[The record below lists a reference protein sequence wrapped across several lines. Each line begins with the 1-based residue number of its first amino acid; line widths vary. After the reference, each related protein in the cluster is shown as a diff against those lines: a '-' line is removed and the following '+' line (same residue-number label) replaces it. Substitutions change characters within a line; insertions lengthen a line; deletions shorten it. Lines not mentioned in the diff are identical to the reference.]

1 LSPADRR
8 LGNKSS
14 SALSTLGE
22 IGETNISPILFMPTP
37 HAIRIQQLQK
47 LIHRSGLDALLIA
60 SPADWYYLTGFT
72 GEAGVLVAGTR
83 GLSLVT
89 DGRFTV
95 QAEQEMS
102 GVRVILQTAGL
113 YRTCGELLK
122 KEKRRRVGFDANQL
136 SVGQWQFV
144 KKAAGAA
151 VRFQGVTGAVQSL
164 RAIKDASEL
173 AQMRKAA
180 ILASEVVESAIEM
193 LKPGIREFEV
203 AAEIEYQMRKR
214 GASGGA
220 FESIVAFGPRAALPH
235 ARATAKRLRK
245 NELVVLDLGAILQ
258 KYCSDITRTVYLGK
272 APTRIRLWYQA
283 VREAQAAAIDAVQAG
298 RTCGEVDSAARGVL
312 AAYRLDQYF
321 VHSTG
326 HGLGLEVHE
335 DPRLA
340 KGQKTPLASGN
351 VVTIEPGVYIA
362 GVGGIR
368 IEDDIA
374 VHAGRNE
381 VLTRASRDFIEL

>member
-1 LSPADRR
+1 
-8 LGNKSS
+8 
-14 SALSTLGE
+14 
-22 IGETNISPILFMPTP
+22 MPTP
-37 HAIRIQQLQK
+37 HALRTQK
-47 LIHRSGLDALLIA
+47 LRKLLRRSGLDALLIT

-72 GEAGVLVAGTR
+72 GDAGALIASSR
-83 GLSLVT
+83 GLTLVT
-89 DGRFTV
+89 DGRFTA
-95 QAEQEMS
+95 QAEQELS
-102 GVRVILQTAGL
+102 GVRVILQKDGL
-113 YRTCGELLK
+113 YRSCGELLRA
-122 KEKRRRVGFDANQL
+122 EKCRKVGFDSNQVT
-136 SVGQWQFV
+136 VGQWQQV

-151 VRFQGVTGAVQSL
+151 VSLQGTAGVVQSL
-164 RAIKDASEL
+164 RSVKDAPEL

-180 ILASEVVESAIEM
+180 ILASEVVESAIGM

-214 GASGGA
+214 GASGAA
-220 FESIVAFGPRAALPH
+220 FESIVAFGPRTALPH
-235 ARATAKRLRK
+235 ARPTAKRLRK
-245 NELVVLDLGAILQ
+245 NELVVLDLGAILG

-272 APTRIRLWYQA
+272 APARIRLWYQA

-368 IEDDIA
+368 IEDD
-374 VHAGRNE
+374 VVVLAGRNE